1 MASVTDVFNAAM
13 SFMDE
18 LSDDG
23 SAQTAD
29 TLEYKNRTPS
39 IVNMMLSEY
48 NMLMGNSA
56 DWLPAE
62 DLDSFLRVDTNYAL
76 GVMPYGLAAN
86 LLVDENPT
94 AANFYQQRYEDM
106 RNRYMSHHQA
116 DSAEI
121 ENLYGGIEHG
131 EFSRW

>member
-1 MASVTDVFNAAM
+1 MASVTDVFSAAM
-13 SFMDE
+13 AFMDE

-23 SAQTAD
+23 DAQTND

-39 IVNMMLSEY
+39 IINMMLSEY
-48 NMLMGNSA
+48 NMLMGITAN
-56 DWLPAE
+56 WLPVE
-62 DLDSFLRVDTNYAL
+62 DLDSMLTVDTNYAL

-106 RNRYMSHHQA
+106 RNRYMSNHAA

-121 ENLYGGIEHG
+121 ENLYGGIEYG